1 MNIKQKK
8 IYIIVLISV
17 FLSLS
22 NFVFSQVDKDFNTN
36 KKEQKIENI
45 IENKGE
51 DADYSDIV
59 ENLEEFENNKINLN
73 KAKIDD
79 FKKLGLLTDIQIANL
94 KLHIQKNGKLISLYE
109 LQSIDGYDLEVIK
122 EILPY
127 VTIDSVELFSIN
139 TLKTYLKSSKH
150 QIVFRYQRT
159 IEESAGYSDEN
170 KLKTDSKSAYYLGS
184 PDKYYVRYR
193 TSYGN
198 KFSIGITGEKDAGE
212 EFFKGS
218 QKNGF
223 DFYSA
228 HAFVKDLGVV
238 KNIAIGDFHAQFG
251 QGLTMW
257 SGLAFG
263 KSADVSSVKKNALGL
278 RPYTSTDENNFMR
291 GAGVTLAIKQFELSS
306 FYSRMKI
313 DGNIEAPNDTVDN
326 EENYISSIQESG
338 LHTTIAEVEDKDAL
352 TKEVFGSHL
361 AFKKNLFEIGSTY
374 SFTRFD
380 KSLSK
385 GDDLYKVFDF
395 EGKQLSNFGLDYNFV
410 LKNLNFFGEFS
421 GNSNQ
426 KYGYLGGVIAAL
438 DPKLSLVALYRN
450 YEAGLT
456 NFTNN
461 AFAENTNASNEKGLY
476 LGTQIKLHYTWLF
489 SAYIDN
495 VNYDWLKYSIYKPTE
510 SYDYSTQLTYKPSKK
525 IEITGRYKYQDKP
538 QNSNIENLI
547 FKTTEDFSKQSF
559 RFNML
564 YSVNKEVVFKNRVEY
579 VFLNKKNSKEDG
591 ILLYFAL
598 NYKPIG
604 KPFSTSFCYSLFD
617 TDSYDS
623 RIYAYENDVL
633 YGYSIPGFYN
643 KGSKVYSVVKYSL
656 NKKIDLWLRFA
667 RTMYNNVDVIGS
679 GLSEIKGNTKTEF
692 KFQCRIKI

>member
-1 MNIKQKK
+1 MNIKQKN
-8 IYIIVLISV
+8 IYVIALVSV
-17 FLSLS
+17 FLSLP

-51 DADYSDIV
+51 DADYSEIV
-59 ENLEEFENNKINLN
+59 ENLEEVENNKINLN
-73 KAKIDD
+73 KANIDD
-79 FKKLGLLTDIQIANL
+79 LKKLGILTDIQIAHL

-122 EILPY
+122 DILPY

-150 QIVFRYQRT
+150 QVLFRYQRT

-198 KFSIGITGEKDAGE
+198 KFSIGVTGEKDAGE

-223 DFYSA
+223 DFYST

-291 GAGVTLAIKQFELSS
+291 GAGVTLAIKQFELSN

-438 DPKLSLVALYRN
+438 DPRLSLVALYRN

-461 AFAENTNASNEKGLY
+461 AFAENTNATNEKGLY
-476 LGTQIKLHYTWLF
+476 LGTQIKLHYAWIF
-489 SAYIDN
+489 SAYLDN
-495 VNYDWLKYSIYKPTE
+495 VNYDWLKYGIYKPTE
-510 SYDYSTQLTYKPSKK
+510 SYDYSTQLTFKPSKK

-538 QNSNIENLI
+538 QNSSVENLV

-564 YSVNKEVVFKNRVEY
+564 YSINKEVVFKNRVEY

-604 KPFSTSFCYSLFD
+604 KPFSTSFCYSIFD

-633 YGYSIPGFYN
+633 YGYSIPGFYY
-643 KGSKVYSVVKYSL
+643 KGSKVYGVVKYSL
-656 NKKIDLWLRFA
+656 NKRIDLWLRLA

-679 GLSEIKGNTKTEF
+679 GLSEIKGNTKTEL